1 MGKDAGIGIAP
12 GLDIDA
18 RKVCGIC
25 RPRQPNAQRE
35 FVHTPSII
43 QPCPS
48 RKRHFTRKIL
58 FLEIAIHRRFIGR
71 VICAYSFLNTGV
83 MARLAR
89 AIQGS

>member
-35 FVHTPSII
+35 FVHAPSII

-48 RKRHFTRKIL
+48 RKRHFGAKNYFFSL
-58 FLEIAIHRRFIGR
+58 QFIAGSSGR
-71 VICAYSFLNTGV
+71 
-83 MARLAR
+83 
-89 AIQGS
+89 